1 MEIKEFLDSLS
12 PEQFDAYLKESELQ
26 TLRMERNR
34 LLAES
39 DWMVLPDRTP
49 TSAQLAYRQALRDI
63 TNNYSAIEGVVWPTL
78 EEIAQ

>member
-12 PEQFDAYLKESELQ
+12 PEQFDEYLREPELQ

-34 LLAES
+34 ILAES

-49 TSAQLAYRQALRDI
+49 TPAQLAYRQALRDI
-63 TNNYSAIEGVVWPTL
+63 TDHNSTIEGVVWPTL
-78 EEIAQ
+78 EEGN

>member
-12 PEQFDAYLKESELQ
+12 PDQFDAYLKESELQ

-49 TSAQLAYRQALRDI
+49 TPEQLAYRQALRDI
-63 TNNYSAIEGVVWPTL
+63 TNHYSAIEGVVWPTL
-78 EEIAQ
+78 EEGN